1 MTNELTTTDL
11 ANLAHALRRQAVITE
26 RRIVRLTEHTP
37 DSPSLP
43 MLKRRL
49 TEQQALL
56 LKVGRLV
63 REA

>member
-11 ANLAHALRRQAVITE
+11 ANLANALRRQALITE

-43 MLKRRL
+43 ILKQRL

-56 LKVGRLV
+56 LKVGRIV
-63 REA
+63 RGA